1 MVLYNYEIYEWGRK
15 LANIDF
21 DEYLPVKVNFY
32 LRKNMALVLDKAS
45 EIERERERIIS
56 QYAKINEDGSF
67 IFETVENEQIANQEF
82 IDLQKLTQDL
92 DIVKIPLSNFDN
104 VNLKTSQ
111 LDALMRMIEEDK

>member
-15 LANIDF
+15 LASIDF

-67 IFETVENEQIANQEF
+67 VFETVENEQIANQEF

>member
-67 IFETVENEQIANQEF
+67 IFETIENEQIANQEF

>member
-56 QYAKINEDGSF
+56 QYATINEDGSF
-67 IFETVENEQIANQEF
+67 VFETVENEQIANQEF

>member
-45 EIERERERIIS
+45 EIEREKERIIS

-67 IFETVENEQIANQEF
+67 VFETVENEQIANQEF

>member
-67 IFETVENEQIANQEF
+67 VFETVENEQIANQEF